1 METRDRILFSQTFK
15 EYIIALGKREE
26 FSKLKYL
33 LINRIL
39 RDDNSAENLFLRM
52 IGIPKNLIYQNAL
65 SLLRNIAGCEP
76 LCELLEVSERN
87 YVF

>member
-1 METRDRILFSQTFK
+1 METRDKALFSQTFK

-39 RDDNSAENLFLRM
+39 RDDFSAENVFLRE
-52 IGIPKNLIYQNAL
+52 IGISKNLIYQNAM
-65 SLLRNIAGCEP
+65 SLLRNIAGCES

-87 YVF
+87 YAF